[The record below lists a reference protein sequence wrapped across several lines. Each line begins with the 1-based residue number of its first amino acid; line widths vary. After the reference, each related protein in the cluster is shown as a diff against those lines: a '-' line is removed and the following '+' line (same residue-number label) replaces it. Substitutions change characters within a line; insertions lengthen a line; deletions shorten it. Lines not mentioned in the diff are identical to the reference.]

1 MIKLTPVPQPV
12 ALTPALVARLTQ
24 EFIATEKTVWKGN
37 GIEAA
42 LLDMSD
48 NKCCYCE
55 CRIDEESKY
64 LEVEHFQHKD
74 KYKQQVL
81 LWSNLLPS
89 CKRCN
94 TTKGAHDVI
103 AEPIINPSV
112 QNPQEHLCFRA
123 FRLYSKTTLGNKT
136 IEVINLNHRIKL
148 VRPRFDIGD
157 ELIDKLN
164 SLLELSIDY
173 DNEKSQHTRRRN
185 IITGTMEALLTETIP
200 SSEYAATT
208 ATILL
213 KDDSYQQTKVIFKKH
228 KLWTQEFQ
236 DLENLAISCA
246 LDLK

>member
-1 MIKLTPVPQPV
+1 MIKLNLVPQPV
-12 ALTPALVARLTQ
+12 ALTPALVAQLTQ
-24 EFIATEKTVWKGN
+24 EFIATDKTVWKGN

-55 CRIDEESKY
+55 CRLGEESKY
-64 LEVEHFQHKD
+64 LEVEHFHHKN

-103 AEPIINPSV
+103 AKPIINPTIH
-112 QNPQEHLCFRA
+112 NPQDHLSFRA
-123 FRLYSKTTLGNKT
+123 YRIRPKTPLGDKT

-148 VRPRFDIGD
+148 VTPRFNIGD
-157 ELIDKLN
+157 KLIDKLEN
-164 SLLELSIDY
+164 LLELSIDY
-173 DNEKSQHTRRRN
+173 DNGKSHHTRRKN
-185 IITGTMEALLTETIP
+185 KISNTMETLLTEAIP

-208 ATILL
+208 ATVLL
-213 KDDSYQQTKVIFKKH
+213 NDDSYQQTKAIFKKH
-228 KLWTQEFQ
+228 HLWTQEFQ
-236 DLENLAISCA
+236 DLENLAKSCA

>member
-1 MIKLTPVPQPV
+1 MIKLTPVPQPA
-12 ALTPALVARLTQ
+12 ALTPALVAQLTQ
-24 EFIATEKTVWKGN
+24 EFINTDKTVWKGN
-37 GIEAA
+37 GIEEA
-42 LLDMSD
+42 LLAMSN

-64 LEVEHFQHKD
+64 LEVEHFCHKN

-94 TTKGAHDVI
+94 GTKNDHDVLV
-103 AEPIINPSV
+103 EPIINPSID
-112 QNPQEHLCFRA
+112 NPQDHLSFRA
-123 FRLYSKTTLGNKT
+123 YRIHPKTTLGDKT
-136 IEVINLNHRIKL
+136 IEVINLNHRQRL

-164 SLLELSIDY
+164 NLLELSIDY
-173 DNEKSQHTRRRN
+173 DNEKSQHTRRKN
-185 IITGTMEALLTETIP
+185 IIVNTLESLLEEAIP

-208 ATILL
+208 ATVLL
-213 KDDSYQQTKVIFKKH
+213 NNDSYQKTKAIFVKQH
-228 KLWTQEFQ
+228 LWTPEFQ
-236 DLENLAISCA
+236 ALEDQAKSCA